1 MTSRTATFVV
11 WGALAVLL
19 VATQVVAVTTRRIP
33 TLADLIK
40 AMTRRPVVRVLWLAV
55 WLWVGWHFFVR
66 SSR

>member
-19 VATQVVAVTTRRIP
+19 IATQVVAVTTRRIP

-40 AMTRRPVVRVLWLAV
+40 AMTRRPVVRVVLLAV
-55 WLWVGWHFFVR
+55 WLWAGWHFFVR